1 MPALYRTI
9 VPRLRKS
16 LVAHGVVGTL
26 RRSFVAPIRLLREY
40 LDAKA
45 VYSPRS
51 RDPFDLAHDVET
63 SQRIHQSDLRV
74 DSSNWAHGVGY
85 WPCPETVVRQAL
97 AALPIC
103 HEQFTFVDLGSGKGR
118 VLLMASDYP
127 FARIIGVEYA
137 PELNEASMENLRR
150 YRSESQKCRKIEAVC
165 QDMTMFELPDTPL
178 VVFLY
183 NPATEAVMRIV
194 AGNIMNAALEC
205 LREIWVIYVTPA
217 YDVFERDL
225 CFGPSPVHL
234 RKAKETSQYAIYTIA
249 T

>member
-1 MPALYRTI
+1 
-9 VPRLRKS
+9 
-16 LVAHGVVGTL
+16 
-26 RRSFVAPIRLLREY
+26 
-40 LDAKA
+40 
-45 VYSPRS
+45 
-51 RDPFDLAHDVET
+51 
-63 SQRIHQSDLRV
+63 
-74 DSSNWAHGVGY
+74 
-85 WPCPETVVRQAL
+85 
-97 AALPIC
+97 
-103 HEQFTFVDLGSGKGR
+103 
-118 VLLMASDYP
+118 MASDYP

-150 YRSESQKCRKIEAVC
+150 YRSESQKCRNIEAVC

>member
-16 LVAHGVVGTL
+16 LVAHGLAGTL

-137 PELNEASMENLRR
+137 PELNEASME
-150 YRSESQKCRKIEAVC
+150 
-165 QDMTMFELPDTPL
+165 DMTMFELPDTPL